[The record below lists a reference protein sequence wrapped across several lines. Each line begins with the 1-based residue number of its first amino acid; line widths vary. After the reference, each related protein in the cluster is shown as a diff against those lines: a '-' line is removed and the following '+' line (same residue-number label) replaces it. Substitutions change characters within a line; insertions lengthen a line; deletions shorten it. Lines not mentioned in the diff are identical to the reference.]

1 MRKCALANK
10 NALLAAMAKTAKLY
24 VPADG
29 ADEKAKLAG
38 AYYAEWKDG
47 AALSG
52 KLNTTRSPKDFFFPQ
67 TENMMTFKMTGK
79 KLEIFDARR
88 EHEDF
93 ILVGVR
99 ACDVRSFTVLDNV
112 VLSDP
117 VDTYYANRRAHGTIV
132 SMACTKPAGTCFCRT
147 FGIDAADP
155 EGDVVCWEDG
165 EYIYLTAKTE
175 KGEKLM
181 AALEGVTE
189 ACGDDAADA
198 VKATVNERLDK
209 LPLADLTSDAFGG
222 GKTDRFFN
230 DPAWDELSE
239 ACLGCGTCTFVCPTC
254 QCYDIK
260 DFSTGREVIRFRCW
274 DSCMYSDFTMMA
286 HGTNRPNHVQRFRQ
300 RFMHKLVYYPENNG
314 GLFSCVGCGRCLSRC
329 PISMNIVKVMK
340 KLGGNENAE

>member
-1 MRKCALANK
+1 MRKCALENK
-10 NALLAAMAKTAKLY
+10 NTLLSVMAKVARLY
-24 VPADG
+24 VPTDG
-29 ADEKAKLAG
+29 ADEKSKLAG

-47 AALSG
+47 AVVSG
-52 KLNTTRSPKDFFFPQ
+52 RLNTTRSPKDFFFPQ
-67 TENMMTFKMTGK
+67 TENLMTFQMTGK

-93 ILVGVR
+93 ILFGVR

-112 VLSDP
+112 FLSDP
-117 VDTYYANRRAHGTIV
+117 VDTYYQNRRQHGTIV
-132 SMACTKPAGTCFCRT
+132 SMACTRPAETCFCRT
-147 FGIDAADP
+147 FGIDASEP

-165 EYIYLTAKTE
+165 ESLYLTAKTE
-175 KGEKLM
+175 KG
-181 AALEGVTE
+181 AALVAALADVTE
-189 ACGDDAADA
+189 ECADDSADA
-198 VKATVNERLDK
+198 VKALSNERLDK
-209 LPLADLTSDAFGG
+209 LPLATLKADAFGG
-222 GKTDRFFN
+222 GKTDKFFN

-260 DFSTGREVIRFRCW
+260 DFNTGKGVIRFRCW

-286 HGTNRPNHVQRFRQ
+286 HGTNRPNHMQRFRQ

-314 GLFSCVGCGRCLSRC
+314 GMFSCVGCGRCLSRC

-340 KLGGNENAE
+340 KLGGNENE

>member
-1 MRKCALANK
+1 MRKCALNNK
-10 NALLAAMAKTAKLY
+10 NALLAAMAKKAKLY
-24 VPADG
+24 VPTDG
-29 ADEKAKLAG
+29 ADEKSKLAG

-47 AALSG
+47 AAVSG
-52 KLNTTRSPKDFFFPQ
+52 RLNTTRSPKDFFFPQ
-67 TENMMTFKMTGK
+67 TENLMTFQMTGK

-93 ILVGVR
+93 ILFGVR

-112 VLSDP
+112 FLSDP
-117 VDTYYANRRAHGTIV
+117 VDTYYQNRRQHGTIV
-132 SMACTKPAGTCFCRT
+132 SMACTKPAETCFCRT

-165 EYIYLTAKTE
+165 DNLYLTAKTE
-175 KGEKLM
+175 KGADLL
-181 AALEGVTE
+181 AAVADVTE
-189 ACGDDAADA
+189 DCDDHAADG
-198 VKATVNERLDK
+198 VKALANERLDK
-209 LPLADLTSDAFGG
+209 LPLADLKSDAFGG
-222 GKTDRFFN
+222 GKTDKFFN
-230 DPAWDELSE
+230 DPAWNELSE

-260 DFSTGREVIRFRCW
+260 DFNTGRGVIRFRCW

-286 HGTNRPNHVQRFRQ
+286 HGTNRPNHMQRFRQ
-300 RFMHKLVYYPENNG
+300 RFMHKLVYYPENNN

-340 KLGGNENAE
+340 KLGGNENE

>member
-1 MRKCALANK
+1 MRKCALNNK
-10 NALLAAMAKTAKLY
+10 NALLAAMAKKAKLY
-24 VPADG
+24 VPTDG
-29 ADEKAKLAG
+29 ADEKSKLAG

-47 AALSG
+47 AAVSG
-52 KLNTTRSPKDFFFPQ
+52 RLNTTRSPKDFFFPQ
-67 TENMMTFKMTGK
+67 TENLMTFQMTGK

-93 ILVGVR
+93 ILFGVR

-112 VLSDP
+112 FLSDP
-117 VDTYYANRRAHGTIV
+117 VDTYYQNRRQHGTIV
-132 SMACTKPAGTCFCRT
+132 SMACTKPAETCFCRT

-175 KGEKLM
+175 KGAELL
-181 AALEGVTE
+181 AAVADVTE
-189 ACGDDAADA
+189 DCDDHAADG
-198 VKATVNERLDK
+198 VKALANERLDK
-209 LPLADLTSDAFGG
+209 LPLADLKSDAFGG
-222 GKTDRFFN
+222 GKTDKFFN
-230 DPAWDELSE
+230 DPAWNELSE

-260 DFSTGREVIRFRCW
+260 DFNTGRGVIRFRCW

-286 HGTNRPNHVQRFRQ
+286 HGTNRPNHMQRFRQ
-300 RFMHKLVYYPENNG
+300 RFMHKLVYYPENNN

-340 KLGGNENAE
+340 KLGGNENE

>member
-1 MRKCALANK
+1 MRKCALNNK
-10 NALLAAMAKTAKLY
+10 NALLAAMAKKAKLY
-24 VPADG
+24 VPTDG
-29 ADEKAKLAG
+29 ADEKSKLAG

-47 AALSG
+47 AAVSG
-52 KLNTTRSPKDFFFPQ
+52 RLNTTRSPKDFFFPQ
-67 TENMMTFKMTGK
+67 TENLMTFQMTGK

-93 ILVGVR
+93 ILFGVR

-112 VLSDP
+112 FLFDP
-117 VDTYYANRRAHGTIV
+117 VDTYYQNRRQHGTIV
-132 SMACTKPAGTCFCRT
+132 SMACNRPAETCFCRT

-165 EYIYLTAKTE
+165 DFIYLTAKTE
-175 KGEKLM
+175 KGADLL
-181 AALEGVTE
+181 AAVADVTE
-189 ACGDDAADA
+189 ECAEDAADG
-198 VKATVNERLDK
+198 VKTLVNERLDK
-209 LPLADLTSDAFGG
+209 LPLADLKSDAFGG
-222 GKTDRFFN
+222 GKTDKFFN
-230 DPAWDELSE
+230 DSAWDELSE

-260 DFSTGREVIRFRCW
+260 DFNTGRGVIRFRCW

-286 HGTNRPNHVQRFRQ
+286 HGTNRPNHMQRFRQ
-300 RFMHKLVYYPENNG
+300 RFMHKLVYYPENNN

-340 KLGGNENAE
+340 KLGGNENE